1 MTVTRTYTIDISEK
15 ELMEAYWIMND
26 QRQAAADEGV
36 LNADFQK
43 ACNKL
48 GVILGLQPIEDS
60 PFDA

>member
-15 ELMEAYWIMND
+15 ELMEAYQIMNE
-26 QRQAAADEGV
+26 QRKAAVDEDV

-43 ACNKL
+43 VFNKL
-48 GVILGLQPIEDS
+48 GAMLGLQPIEDS